1 MKTKREKWV
10 LKNREMIMKN
20 DPLYT
25 AVHGWNAACE
35 TILRTIK
42 RRHKEFEGNWQHEDI
57 EILMREIKET
67 TKLKK

>member
-1 MKTKREKWV
+1 MTTCNKW
-10 LKNREMIMKN
+10 LSKNKPHYQWPSILAAE
-20 DPLYT
+20 D
-25 AVHGWNAACE
+25 GWNAACE

-57 EILMREIKET
+57 EILIQEIKGM